1 MNILA
6 IDTATN
12 VLSVALSA
20 GHSDGAP
27 NTRWYIEADAG
38 LRHSEILM
46 DMVDTLLK
54 QGGLEPADINLVS
67 CMKGPGS
74 FTGLRIGF
82 SAAKGIALALKI
94 PLIPVPTLD
103 CMAYSY
109 SVWPGI
115 VIPAIDAKKGR
126 FFSAL
131 YRDGIRITDEKDADA
146 AAIAGLISDALASS
160 PDGERSILITGP
172 DAAMLHTEL
181 QKQFSGCPD
190 AESLPGIRPDFIRLD
205 PACRKGRAVELLE
218 LARKDAEP
226 DIGEDNFFA
235 GPEYLRK
242 SDAELNT

>member
-12 VLSVALSA
+12 ILSVALSA
-20 GHSDGAP
+20 GRSDGAP

-82 SAAKGIALALKI
+82 SVAKGIALALKI

-109 SVWPGI
+109 SVRPGI

-131 YRDGIRITDEKDADA
+131 YRGGIRITDEKDADA
-146 AAIAGLISDALASS
+146 AAIASLISDALASS
-160 PDGERSILITGP
+160 PDGEKSILLTGP
-172 DAAMLHTEL
+172 DAAMLHIEL
-181 QKQFSGCPD
+181 QKQLSCPD
-190 AESLPGIRPDFIRLD
+190 AESLPGLRPDFIRLD

-218 LARKDAEP
+218 LAKKGAAENA
-226 DIGEDNFFA
+226 GEDNYFA

-242 SDAELNT
+242 SDAELNI